1 MNLELRYLPA
11 FRAVCET
18 GSLRAAAAVMHRT
31 EQALSYQLKRLEE
44 RLGTTLFDRGVG
56 RLVPNAR
63 GKRLLDFC
71 RDMHRDWS
79 RVLDEL
85 DDPADG
91 DTLLRIAAV
100 SGFGRY
106 VLLPMFRDGPLAEV
120 PLRMHYPA
128 APQVMRS
135 VAEGT
140 ADLGFVHCP
149 QPSGPLACE
158 VITEEELVLVAPAG
172 VNASPLEQL
181 PAQSFVTYDE
191 SDYVFAT
198 WFARVSGTATPILR
212 CTAHFEELEEVLEWV
227 ADGRGLSIAPAD
239 CAAAAV
245 ADGKLALLR
254 WPGRRCSNAIYA
266 VRDPAVT
273 LPSAA
278 ETLLHLL
285 RTREGMALS
294 VA

>member
-1 MNLELRYLPA
+1 
-11 FRAVCET
+11 
-18 GSLRAAAAVMHRT
+18 
-31 EQALSYQLKRLEE
+31 
-44 RLGTTLFDRGVG
+44 
-56 RLVPNAR
+56 
-63 GKRLLDFC
+63 
-71 RDMHRDWS
+71 
-79 RVLDEL
+79 
-85 DDPADG
+85 
-91 DTLLRIAAV
+91 
-100 SGFGRY
+100 
-106 VLLPMFRDGPLAEV
+106 MFRDGALADV
-120 PLRMHYPA
+120 SLRMHYPA

-135 VAEGT
+135 VADGT

-149 QPSGPLACE
+149 QPAGSLACE
-158 VITEEELVLVAPAG
+158 AITDEELVLVAPAG
-172 VNASPLEQL
+172 ASASLLEHL

-198 WFARVSGTATPILR
+198 WFAQVNGTTTPILR

-227 ADGRGLSIAPAD
+227 ADGRGLSIVPAD

-254 WPGRRCSNAIYA
+254 WPGRRCSNAIYG

-278 ETLLHLL
+278 QTLLHLL
-285 RTREGMALS
+285 QTRDGMALS